1 MWRFTRSPEVRPS
14 CRRPFFKILLGP
26 RVDEQIYFCLCFF
39 LHPKIEPSKRKSEPR
54 GRPKSPQSSPRPPK
68 SFQNGG
74 PCAAR
79 GSFFWFRRTSV
90 FEQRYGGLATF
101 TLFTGSPGRPKTPLR
116 TNVATDRLFCLSGL
130 CKKRPMVSS
139 FSFLLRKCLQMW
151 SPMGEGGRSTNQLF
165 RPFFGRA
172 PKLGPGRVP
181 DGPGT
186 PKVPK

>member
-1 MWRFTRSPEVRPS
+1 M
-14 CRRPFFKILLGP
+14 
-26 RVDEQIYFCLCFF
+26 FF
-39 LHPKIEPSKRKSEPR
+39 LQPQIKPSKRKSEPR
-54 GRPKSPQSSPRPPK
+54 GRPKSPQSCLRPPK
-68 SFQNGG
+68 SCPNGG

-130 CKKRPMVSS
+130 CKKRSMVSS

-151 SPMGEGGRSTNQLF
+151 SPMGEGGGQRTNSF
-165 RPFFGRA
+165 VPFSAVLPNWVPGESPRA
-172 PKLGPGRVP
+172 PGP
-181 DGPGT
+181 
-186 PKVPK
+186 